1 MGVMGCSRNGC
12 ESIMCDTY
20 INDVGYVC
28 MGCQVE
34 FKEYLEENISCDN
47 ESQIKESL
55 SVFMRTRKG
64 QYTKGEKVSVDEFFN
79 KHTKY

>member
-1 MGVMGCSRNGC
+1 MGVMSCSRDGC

-28 MGCQVE
+28 VGCQVE
-34 FKEYLEENISCDN
+34 FKEYLEENILCDN

-64 QYTKGEKVSVDEFFN
+64 
-79 KHTKY
+79 